1 MPATSTHQPSAW
13 RAGYQGLPGSFDEML
28 APDGSLRPHWH
39 TFVSKLDNLGQA
51 ELTRRWEQA
60 RQLIHENG
68 VTYNVYGDPRGMDR
82 PWDLDSLPLLISA
95 EDWKALEPALIQR
108 MHLLNALLK
117 DLYGAQMLLRAGAFP
132 AELVFANQGFLRP
145 CHGIRP
151 PKDLYLSLYSA
162 DLTRLPGGQ
171 WSVIADRTQAPSGA
185 GYALENR
192 IVLSRVLPEIFGTC
206 QVHRLA
212 HFFQKMRQSLAAMAP
227 HNRDNPRIVLLTP
240 GPYNETYFEHAYLAR
255 YLNYILVEGGD
266 LTVRDQCVYLKT
278 LGGLQ
283 RVDLILRRLDADY
296 CDPLELRSEST
307 LGVPGLVQAVRA
319 GNVAV
324 ANALGS
330 GVVETP
336 AINCFLPQL
345 CRTLLNE
352 DLKLPSV
359 PTFWCGQK
367 SSLQHALAN
376 LDKMVIKPVF
386 PMREFEPVFGARLTE
401 AEREEL
407 SARVRARPHLYVAQ
421 EQVALASVPALDG
434 GQMQPRQAV
443 LRSYLL
449 AHDGS
454 YTVMPGGLTQIPSS
468 SNNLIFSLQRGSG
481 SKDTWVLS
489 NAPVSNFSLLHQDGR
504 AIELS
509 RGGSDLP
516 SRVADNLFWL
526 GRYVERA
533 ECAVRLMRGVIA
545 RLSERSD
552 AGEDHVLPEL
562 LRALRY
568 LRAGQH
574 ALAWDPEPE
583 LSGGDV
589 LKFVMD
595 ESRSSGG
602 LYDTLRC
609 VQDVARMVRDRLSND
624 TWRVLR
630 GLDEE
635 VAWPAAEDTVTASEL
650 LDILNRIVIALAS
663 FGGLASESMTRSQ
676 LWRFLDIGRRLERA
690 NNMTGLLRSALVRVA
705 KDEPP
710 VLEAVLEV
718 SDSLMT
724 YRRRYLSSLQP
735 APVLDLLIADE
746 TNPRS
751 LAFQLVALDE
761 HVTHLPKDR
770 AYPSLSPEQRLTM
783 ALCANVRLLEI
794 DALARDDQG
803 VRERLDETAV
813 RVEKDMVALNEMITR
828 GYLSHVLPSRQLAS
842 YGRGAE

>member
-1 MPATSTHQPSAW
+1 MA
-13 RAGYQGLPGSFDEML
+13 GSFDEML

-39 TFVSKLDNLGQA
+39 TFVSKLDALGQA

-82 PWDLDSLPLLISA
+82 PWDLDSLPLLVSA
-95 EDWKALEPALIQR
+95 EDWNALEPALVQR
-108 MHLLNALLK
+108 MHLLNLLLK
-117 DLYGAQMLLRAGAFP
+117 DLYGAQMLLRAGAIP
-132 AELVFANQGFLRP
+132 PELVYANQGFLRP

-151 PKDLYLSLYSA
+151 PKDTFLSLYSA
-162 DLTRLPGGQ
+162 DLARLPGGQ
-171 WSVIADRTQAPSGA
+171 WSVIADRTQSPSGA

-192 IVLSRVLPEIFGTC
+192 IVLSRVLPEVFGTC

-212 HFFQKMRQSLAAMAP
+212 HFFRKMRESLAALAP

-240 GPYNETYFEHAYLAR
+240 GPFNETYFEHAYLAR

-296 CDPLELRSEST
+296 CDPLELRPESS
-307 LGVPGLVQAVRA
+307 LGVPGLTQAVRA
-319 GNVAV
+319 GNVAI

-345 CRTLLNE
+345 CKTLLNE

-359 PTFWCGQK
+359 PTYWCGQK
-367 SSLQHALAN
+367 ASMQHALAN
-376 LDKMVIKPVF
+376 LQHMVIKPVF
-386 PMREFEPVFGARLTE
+386 PMREFEPVFGARLAQ

-407 SARVRARPHLYVAQ
+407 SARIRARPHLYVAQ
-421 EQVALASVPALDG
+421 EQVALASVPVLAN
-434 GQMQPRQAV
+434 GQVQPRQAV
-443 LRSYLL
+443 LRTYLL
-449 AHDGS
+449 AHEGS

-468 SNNLIFSLQRGSG
+468 SSNLIFSLQRGSG

-489 NAPVSNFSLLHQDGR
+489 NAPVSTFSLLRHGGQT
-504 AIELS
+504 IELS

-533 ECAVRLMRGVIA
+533 ECYVRLIRGIA
-545 RLSERSD
+545 VRLSERSA
-552 AGEDHVLPEL
+552 AGEARELPEL

-568 LRAGQH
+568 QRLVEGT
-574 ALAWDPEPE
+574 LAWDPPE
-583 LSGGDV
+583 EISVEDE
-589 LKFVMD
+589 LKMIMD
-595 ESRSSGG
+595 ESRAPGG
-602 LYDTLRC
+602 LYETLRC
-609 VQDVARMVRDRLSND
+609 VQDVARMVRDRLSTD

-630 GLDEE
+630 GLDED
-635 VAWPAAEDTVTASEL
+635 VAWPRAEDKVTVSAL
-650 LDILNRIVIALAS
+650 LATLNQIVIALAS

-676 LWRFLDIGRRLERA
+676 LWRFLDIGRRMERA
-690 NNMTGLLRSALVRVA
+690 NNMAGLLRSAMVRTS

-751 LAFQLVALDE
+751 LAFQLVALEE
-761 HVTHLPKDR
+761 HVKHLPKDR
-770 AYPSLSPEQRLTM
+770 EYPSLSPEQRLII
-783 ALCANVRLLEI
+783 AVCANVRLLEI
-794 DALARDDQG
+794 DTLAMDVNGTREHLDEMAARVERDMLALAEL
-803 VRERLDETAV
+803 V
-813 RVEKDMVALNEMITR
+813 TR
-828 GYLSHVLPSRQLAS
+828 GYLSHVQPSRQLAS
-842 YGRGAE
+842 FGREGGTR